1 MIGPLQSAAMN
12 SGANPDP
19 SIQPELPEARDGVR
33 SRLRSWAIPKRVLL
47 LSLLVTVFLLAP
59 LAIAYLLAG
68 IPAALALGMGYVAL
82 VKPALTLRSHHALA
96 LAVPA
101 ALAAA
106 VAVGLRGQPF
116 AAAGFVALC
125 CLLVAPANQ
134 LREGLM
140 AGLPTAAAVLVAI
153 PGDFDPRWTAGWVL
167 AGGAVV
173 ALVATRIPR
182 AAPPAGV
189 EQLRAWRHAIV
200 MAVAVGLVTYLVLA
214 LDIRHGYWVAMT
226 LTVVLRPFDDQTR
239 TAAWQRVLGT
249 LAGVVLAV
257 LIAAL
262 LPLWAIVAVLAV
274 CMVLMIGYATIGDTI
289 RQVIFLTPT
298 VVLLGSAGDPG
309 LIAAE
314 RALATITG
322 AILAGLIALGLV
334 WFETRR
340 EAGSEVS

>member
-1 MIGPLQSAAMN
+1 MN
-12 SGANPDP
+12 SW
-19 SIQPELPEARDGVR
+19 
-33 SRLRSWAIPKRVLL
+33 LRGWAIPQRVLL
-47 LSLLVTVFLLAP
+47 LSFLVSVVLLVP
-59 LAIAYLLAG
+59 LTIAYLLAG
-68 IPAALALGMGYVAL
+68 VPAALALGLGYLAL
-82 VKPALTLRSHHALA
+82 TKPALVLRSHHALA
-96 LAVPA
+96 LSVPA

-134 LREGLM
+134 LRDGLM
-140 AGLPTAAAVLVAI
+140 AGLPTAAAVLVAV
-153 PGDFDPRWTAGWVL
+153 PGDFDPRSTAGWVL
-167 AGGAVV
+167 TGGAVV

-182 AAPPAGV
+182 GVPPAGI
-189 EQLRAWRHAIV
+189 EQIRAWRHAIV

-214 LDIRHGYWVAMT
+214 LDIRHGYWVTLT

-249 LAGVVLAV
+249 LGGVLLAV

-262 LPLWAIVAVLAV
+262 LPLWAIAAILAV
-274 CMVLMIGYATIGDTI
+274 CMVLMIGYATIGDYT
-289 RQVIFLTPT
+289 RQVVFLTPM
-298 VVLLGSAGDPG
+298 VVMLGSAGDPG

-322 AILAGLIALGLV
+322 AILAGLIGVGLV
-334 WFETRR
+334 WLDARDGGR
-340 EAGSEVS
+340 IAQ